1 MLQQLWKGGLIMYKF
16 LYNSQI
22 HFASGFHEAMKQ
34 TGFALPEDVN
44 PINYFIV
51 RVWHWNESESV
62 FIAIHALQLYS
73 GLRVY
78 TKGEPPVQIFFPIKD
93 RSIQRGIFTRPD
105 TKLVCRCPA
114 FSNPSIPLTIDP
126 LHGLSFSTASL

>member
-51 RVWHWNESESV
+51 RVWHWDENEKDYSIEVFDAPGHQVFGEYDDALTYFNALVAGYPEEAGEEVKLELILYHRGEITTYHSKILFPSV
-62 FIAIHALQLYS
+62 LA
-73 GLRVY
+73 R
-78 TKGEPPVQIFFPIKD
+78 EP
-93 RSIQRGIFTRPD
+93 
-105 TKLVCRCPA
+105 
-114 FSNPSIPLTIDP
+114 
-126 LHGLSFSTASL
+126 